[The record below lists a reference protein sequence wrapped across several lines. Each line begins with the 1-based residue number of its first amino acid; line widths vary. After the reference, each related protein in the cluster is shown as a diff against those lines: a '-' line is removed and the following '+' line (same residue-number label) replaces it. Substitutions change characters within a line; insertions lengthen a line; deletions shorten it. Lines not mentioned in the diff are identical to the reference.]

1 MIRFYNYKL
10 FYIKIFNTIKFNIK
24 NKMFHISKLIFI
36 ILIISINSK
45 EENINL
51 NIGEKVTKTLIET
64 EEPIYYNIKL
74 NEELK
79 SGYIKIE
86 TNSDFQQG
94 PAYIV
99 FSKENLP
106 ERSNALLVADSISS
120 LDNLLYINKEYIKN
134 NQLNIKIGCHVK
146 SCLFNVTFSNTE
158 FIYLFNRK

>member
-74 NEELK
+74 NEE
-79 SGYIKIE
+79 IK
-86 TNSDFQQG
+86 
-94 PAYIV
+94 
-99 FSKENLP
+99 
-106 ERSNALLVADSISS
+106 
-120 LDNLLYINKEYIKN
+120 
-134 NQLNIKIGCHVK
+134 
-146 SCLFNVTFSNTE
+146 
-158 FIYLFNRK
+158 